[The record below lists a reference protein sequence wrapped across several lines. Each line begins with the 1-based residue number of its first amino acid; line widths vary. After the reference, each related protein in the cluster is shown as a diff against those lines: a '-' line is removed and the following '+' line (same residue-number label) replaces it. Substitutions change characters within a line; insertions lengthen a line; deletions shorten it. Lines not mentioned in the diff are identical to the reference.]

1 MRIGI
6 WQKVTKII
14 YESFNLIV
22 IIEGEGGYFAIIL
35 NPNVQKSLYPLNFL
49 SYGSLNVLLN
59 FDRCEKIIVK
69 PVI

>member
-22 IIEGEGGYFAIIL
+22 ITEGEGGYFAIIL
-35 NPNVQKSLYPLNFL
+35 NPNALYPLNFL

>member
-35 NPNVQKSLYPLNFL
+35 NPNALYSLNFL

>member
-6 WQKVTKII
+6 WQKVTKFI
-14 YESFNLIV
+14 YESFNLLV
-22 IIEGEGGYFAIIL
+22 INEGEGGYFVIIL
-35 NPNVQKSLYPLNFL
+35 NPNALYPLNFL
-49 SYGSLNVLLN
+49 SYGSMDVLLN

>member
-6 WQKVTKII
+6 WQKVTKFI
-14 YESFNLIV
+14 YESFNLLV
-22 IIEGEGGYFAIIL
+22 INEGEGGYFVIIL
-35 NPNVQKSLYPLNFL
+35 NPNALYPLNFL